1 MSSMLEQ
8 AIIEAEQ
15 LKKVASR
22 NAEQAIL
29 ERYSQEIKEEMENL
43 IEQDLGLGG
52 DAGVG
57 LDMGMGGEAKPQVD
71 FEGAKADD
79 DQVPDQLE
87 YAAFDGMT
95 IGETK
100 YPEQGDLIEINLDSL
115 SEYELNPEA
124 GPTTRNLSESIEIDD
139 SLLEQF
145 INEEVDEAKL
155 IKPDEDDKDDKKK
168 KKGDKKKESSC
179 SEVHAGM
186 THEEYLAELDDV
198 SEAHCTPG
206 HRKAKKKKTKKEAME
221 GGKFRYEESL
231 ELDEDML
238 EEMIKID
245 FDPAAKEGNPFGT
258 MQERDEMNRLLA
270 KLKKQCDELNM
281 KNESLSN
288 KNKKVLKENTE
299 YKKNFESAEAT
310 ASDLNNKYASLLEKV
325 KELKGA
331 FEESQLMNAKLVYTN
346 KVLSDEKLNVRQKN
360 KIAESIENTDSVNE
374 AKIVYETLV
383 NTVESAPKRGPESLS
398 EAVTRRKHPLFIKGN
413 QTEAKPSDNFANR
426 MKRLAGLDM

>member
-52 DAGVG
+52 DAGGGLGGG
-57 LDMGMGGEAKPQVD
+57 LDMGMGAEAKPQVD

-87 YAAFDGMT
+87 YAAFDGLT

-115 SEYELNPEA
+115 SEYELNPDM

-139 SLLEQF
+139 SLLAEMLEGELEEKLIPDEKKSGKKDKKENHCEQTHPGQTHEDYVKEMKAKG
-145 INEEVDEAKL
+145 EEVNEMHCKT
-155 IKPDEDDKDDKKK
+155 KP
-168 KKGDKKKESSC
+168 
-179 SEVHAGM
+179 
-186 THEEYLAELDDV
+186 
-198 SEAHCTPG
+198 
-206 HRKAKKKKTKKEAME
+206 KKEAMS
-221 GGKFRYEESL
+221 GAKMPHEESL
-231 ELDEDML
+231 ELDKDVL

-258 MQERDEMNRLLA
+258 MQERDEMNYLLA
-270 KLKKQCDELNM
+270 KLKKQCEELNM
-281 KNESLSN
+281 KNESLSK
-288 KNKKVLKENTE
+288 KNKKVLKENAE

-310 ASDLNNKYASLLEKV
+310 SRDLNNKYASLLEKV
-325 KELKGA
+325 KELRGA

-360 KIAESIENTDSVNE
+360 KIAESIEKTDSVNE

-398 EAVTRRKHPLFIKGN
+398 EAVTRRKHPLFIKGA
-413 QTEAKPSDNFANR
+413 QTEAKPSDDFASR
-426 MKRLAGLDM
+426 MKKLAGLDL

>member
-52 DAGVG
+52 DAGGGLGGG
-57 LDMGMGGEAKPQVD
+57 LDMGMGAEAKPQVD

-87 YAAFDGMT
+87 YAAFDGLT

-115 SEYELNPEA
+115 SEYELNPDM

-145 INEEVDEAKL
+145 INEELDEKLGDGLVDPKTAMAARDLPSDGKSHCEQTHPGK
-155 IKPDEDDKDDKKK
+155 
-168 KKGDKKKESSC
+168 
-179 SEVHAGM
+179 
-186 THEEYLAELDDV
+186 THEAYVKEMKRNGKEV
-198 SEAHCTPG
+198 NKMHCGTKP
-206 HRKAKKKKTKKEAME
+206 KKEAME
-221 GGKFRYEESL
+221 GGKFHYEESL
-231 ELDEDML
+231 ELDEDVL

-258 MQERDEMNRLLA
+258 MQERDEMNYLLA

-281 KNESLSN
+281 KNESLSK
-288 KNKKVLKENTE
+288 KNKKVLKENAE

-310 ASDLNNKYASLLEKV
+310 SRDLNNKYASLLEKV
-325 KELKGA
+325 KELRGA

-360 KIAESIENTDSVNE
+360 KIAESIEKTDSVNE

-398 EAVTRRKHPLFIKGN
+398 EAVTRRKHPLFVKGN
-413 QTEAKPSDNFANR
+413 QTEAKPSDNFASR
-426 MKRLAGLDM
+426 MKKLAGLDL

>member
-43 IEQDLGLGG
+43 IEQDLGLGA
-52 DAGVG
+52 DAGLG
-57 LDMGMGGEAKPQVD
+57 LGMDTGETTPQVD
-71 FEGAKADD
+71 FEGAKADN

-87 YAAFDGMT
+87 YAAFDGLT

-100 YPEQGDLIEINLDSL
+100 YPKEGDLIEINLDSL

-124 GPTTRNLSESIEIDD
+124 GPTTRNLSESINIDD

-145 INEEVDEAKL
+145 INEELEEIL
-155 IKPDEDDKDDKKK
+155 IDKN
-168 KKGDKKKESSC
+168 KKEDAKKEAHC
-179 SEVHAGM
+179 SEVHDGM
-186 THEEYLAELDDV
+186 THEQYVEELEKAGKDPK
-198 SEAHCTPG
+198 EAHCT
-206 HRKAKKKKTKKEAME
+206 EAMA
-221 GGKFRYEESL
+221 GMKMQVEEL
-231 ELDEDML
+231 ELDEEKL
-238 EEMIKID
+238 EEMMKID
-245 FDPAAKEGNPFGT
+245 FRSVKEGNPFGT
-258 MQERDEMNRLLA
+258 IQERDEMNLILA
-270 KLKKQCDELNM
+270 DLKKQCEELNM

-299 YKKNFESAEAT
+299 YKKNFESAINT
-310 ASDLNNKYASLLEKV
+310 ANDLDKKYASLLEKFQD
-325 KELKGA
+325 LKGA

-346 KVLSDEKLNVRQKN
+346 KVLSDDKLNIRQKN
-360 KIAESIENTDSVNE
+360 KIAESIQGSESVDK

-383 NTVESAPKRGPESLS
+383 NAVESTSKKGPESLS
-398 EAVTRRKHPLFIKGN
+398 EAVTRRKHPLFVKRN
-413 QTEAKPSDNFANR
+413 QEGRKPSDDFAGR
-426 MKRLAGLDM
+426 MMRLAGIDK

>member
-52 DAGVG
+52 DAGGGLGGG
-57 LDMGMGGEAKPQVD
+57 LDMGMGTEAKPEVD
-71 FEGAKADD
+71 FEGAKTDA

-87 YAAFDGMT
+87 YAAFDGLT

-139 SLLEQF
+139 SLLFEMLDDDEVVDLEL
-145 INEEVDEAKL
+145 EEEKL
-155 IKPDEDDKDDKKK
+155 VSKEDKKCPDCGK
-168 KKGDKKKESSC
+168 VHELGESNC
-179 SEVHAGM
+179 N
-186 THEEYLAELDDV
+186 TRQEEAL
-198 SEAHCTPG
+198 
-206 HRKAKKKKTKKEAME
+206 E
-221 GGKFRYEESL
+221 GAIMQTEEL
-231 ELDEDML
+231 ELDEETL
-238 EEMIKID
+238 EEMIKVD
-245 FDPAAKEGNPFGT
+245 YKSVKEGNPFGT
-258 MQERDEMNRLLA
+258 TQERDEMNLILA
-270 KLKKQCDELNM
+270 DLKAQCEELNM
-281 KNESLSN
+281 KNESLSK
-288 KNKKVLKENTE
+288 KNKKVLKENAE

-310 ASDLNNKYASLLEKV
+310 SRDLNNKYASLLEKV

-360 KIAESIENTDSVNE
+360 QIAESIEKTDSVNE

-383 NTVESAPKRGPESLS
+383 NTVESTSKRMPESLS
-398 EAVTRRKHPLFIKGN
+398 EAVTRRKHPLFVKGN
-413 QTEAKPSDNFANR
+413 QTEAKPSNDFASR
-426 MKRLAGLDM
+426 MKKLAGLDL

>member
-43 IEQDLGLGG
+43 IEQDLGLGD
-52 DAGVG
+52 DAGGG
-57 LDMGMGGEAKPQVD
+57 LGGGMDMGLGGEAKPQVD

-139 SLLEQF
+139 SLLAEMLDEEMDML
-145 INEEVDEAKL
+145 INPKT
-155 IKPDEDDKDDKKK
+155 
-168 KKGDKKKESSC
+168 KKESTC

-186 THEEYLAELDDV
+186 THEAYLAELDDV
-198 SEAHCTPG
+198 SEVHCGTG
-206 HRKAKKKKTKKEAME
+206 RHEEAMQGAIMQTE
-221 GGKFRYEESL
+221 EELPMKFDDLMPVDDKEEEEL
-231 ELDEDML
+231 ELDEETL
-238 EEMIKID
+238 EEMIKVD
-245 FDPAAKEGNPFGT
+245 YKSVKEGNPFGT
-258 MQERDEMNRLLA
+258 TQERDEMNLILA
-270 KLKKQCDELNM
+270 DLKAQCEELNM

-288 KNKKVLKENTE
+288 ENKKVLKESAE

-310 ASDLNNKYASLLEKV
+310 ASDLNKKYASLLEKV

-383 NTVESAPKRGPESLS
+383 NTVESTSKRGPESLS
-398 EAVTRRKHPLFIKGN
+398 EAVTRRKHPLFVKGN
-413 QTEAKPSDNFANR
+413 QTEAKPSDDFASR
-426 MKRLAGLDM
+426 MKKLAGLDL

>member
-29 ERYSQEIKEEMENL
+29 ERYSQEIKEEMESL

-52 DAGVG
+52 DAGGGLGGG
-57 LDMGMGGEAKPQVD
+57 LDMGMGTEVKPQVD

-79 DQVPDQLE
+79 DKVPDQLE

-145 INEEVDEAKL
+145 INEELEEEKLVSKEGEKCPKCNKVHGLDEAGCSV
-155 IKPDEDDKDDKKK
+155 E
-168 KKGDKKKESSC
+168 KE
-179 SEVHAGM
+179 
-186 THEEYLAELDDV
+186 L
-198 SEAHCTPG
+198 
-206 HRKAKKKKTKKEAME
+206 
-221 GGKFRYEESL
+221 EESEEL
-231 ELDEDML
+231 ELDEKTL
-238 EEMIKID
+238 EEMIKVD
-245 FDPAAKEGNPFGT
+245 YRSVKEGNPFGT
-258 MQERDEMNRLLA
+258 IEERDEMNLILA
-270 KLKKQCDELNM
+270 DLKAQCEELNM
-281 KNESLSN
+281 KNESLSK
-288 KNKKVLKENTE
+288 KNKKVLKENAE

-360 KIAESIENTDSVNE
+360 QIAESIEKTDSVNE

-383 NTVESAPKRGPESLS
+383 NTVESTSKRMPESLS
-398 EAVTRRKHPLFIKGN
+398 EAVTRRKHPLFIKGT
-413 QTEAKPSDNFANR
+413 QTEAKPSNDFASR
-426 MKRLAGLDM
+426 MKKLAGLDL

>member
-52 DAGVG
+52 ADAGLGGG
-57 LDMGMGGEAKPQVD
+57 LDMAAGGAKPQVD

-139 SLLEQF
+139 SLLAEMLDGEL
-145 INEEVDEAKL
+145 EEEKL
-155 IKPDEDDKDDKKK
+155 VPKSEKKK
-168 KKGDKKKESSC
+168 DEKCPDCG
-179 SEVHAGM
+179 EVHELGESNCN
-186 THEEYLAELDDV
+186 TRQEEAL
-198 SEAHCTPG
+198 
-206 HRKAKKKKTKKEAME
+206 E
-221 GGKFRYEESL
+221 GAIMQTEEL
-231 ELDEDML
+231 ELDQEAL
-238 EEMIKID
+238 EEMIKVD
-245 FDPAAKEGNPFGT
+245 YKSVKEGNPFGT
-258 MQERDEMNRLLA
+258 TQERDEMNLILA
-270 KLKKQCDELNM
+270 DLKAQCEELNM

-288 KNKKVLKENTE
+288 ENKKVLKESAE

-310 ASDLNNKYASLLEKV
+310 ANDLNNKYASLLEKV
-325 KELKGA
+325 QELKGA

-383 NTVESAPKRGPESLS
+383 NTVESTSKRGPESLS

-413 QTEAKPSDNFANR
+413 QTEAKPSNDFASR
-426 MKRLAGLDM
+426 MKKLAGLDL

>member
-29 ERYSQEIKEEMENL
+29 ERYSQEIKEEMESL

-52 DAGVG
+52 DAGGGLGGG
-57 LDMGMGGEAKPQVD
+57 LDMGMGTEVKPQVD

-79 DQVPDQLE
+79 DKVPDQLE

-145 INEEVDEAKL
+145 INEELEEEKLVSKEGEKCPKCNKVHGLDEAGCSV
-155 IKPDEDDKDDKKK
+155 E
-168 KKGDKKKESSC
+168 KE
-179 SEVHAGM
+179 
-186 THEEYLAELDDV
+186 L
-198 SEAHCTPG
+198 
-206 HRKAKKKKTKKEAME
+206 
-221 GGKFRYEESL
+221 EESEEL
-231 ELDEDML
+231 ELDEKTL
-238 EEMIKID
+238 EEMIKVD
-245 FDPAAKEGNPFGT
+245 YRSVKEGNPFGT
-258 MQERDEMNRLLA
+258 IEERDEMNLILA
-270 KLKKQCDELNM
+270 DLKAQCEELNM
-281 KNESLSN
+281 KNESLSK
-288 KNKKVLKENTE
+288 KNKKVLKENAE

-360 KIAESIENTDSVNE
+360 QIAESIEKTDSVNE

-383 NTVESAPKRGPESLS
+383 NTVESTSKRMPESLS
-398 EAVTRRKHPLFIKGN
+398 EAVTRRKHPLFIKRT
-413 QTEAKPSDNFANR
+413 QTEAKPSNDFASR
-426 MKRLAGLDM
+426 MKKLAGLDL

>member
-1 MSSMLEQ
+1 MLEQ

-43 IEQDLGLGG
+43 IEQDLGLGADTG
-52 DAGVG
+52 LGGG

-115 SEYELNPEA
+115 SEYELSPEA

-139 SLLEQF
+139 SLLAEMLD
-145 INEEVDEAKL
+145 EEMDEAKL
-155 IKPDEDDKDDKKK
+155 LDPDDNDKEN
-168 KKGDKKKESSC
+168 KGGKKKESSC
-179 SEVHAGM
+179 SEVHDGM

-198 SEAHCTPG
+198 NEAHCTPA
-206 HRKAKKKKTKKEAME
+206 HRKKKTKKEAMQ
-221 GGKFRYEESL
+221 GTIMQVEEL
-231 ELDEDML
+231 ELDEETL
-238 EEMIKID
+238 EEMIKVD
-245 FDPAAKEGNPFGT
+245 YKSVKEGNPFGT
-258 MQERDEMNRLLA
+258 TQERDEMNLILA
-270 KLKKQCDELNM
+270 DLKAQCEELNM

-288 KNKKVLKENTE
+288 ENKKVLKESVE

-346 KVLSDEKLNVRQKN
+346 KVLSDDKLNIRQKN

-383 NTVESAPKRGPESLS
+383 NTVESTSKRGPESLS
-398 EAVTRRKHPLFIKGN
+398 EAVTRRKHPLFIKG
-413 QTEAKPSDNFANR
+413 TKEAKPSDNFASR
-426 MKRLAGLDM
+426 MKKLAGLDL

>member
-1 MSSMLEQ
+1 MLEQ

-52 DAGVG
+52 GDAGGALGGG
-57 LDMGMGGEAKPQVD
+57 LDMGMGAGAKPQVD

-87 YAAFDGMT
+87 YAAFDGLT

-139 SLLEQF
+139 SLLAEMLD
-145 INEEVDEAKL
+145 EEMLELEEEAL
-155 IKPDEDDKDDKKK
+155 LSN
-168 KKGDKKKESSC
+168 GSKKENHC
-179 SEVHAGM
+179 EQTHPGK
-186 THEEYLAELDDV
+186 THEAYVKEM
-198 SEAHCTPG
+198 
-206 HRKAKKKKTKKEAME
+206 KAKGKEVNEMHCKTKPKKEAMDD
-221 GGKFRYEESL
+221 GKSHYEESL
-231 ELDEDML
+231 ELDEDVL

-245 FDPAAKEGNPFGT
+245 WYAGAKEGNPFGT
-258 MQERDEMNRLLA
+258 TSEQDDFNLLVA
-270 KLKKQCDELNM
+270 KLKRQCEELNM
-281 KNESLSN
+281 KNESL
-288 KNKKVLKENTE
+288 KKDNKKVVKESLE
-299 YKKNFESAEAT
+299 YKKHFESAEKK
-310 ASDLNNKYASLLEKV
+310 SQDLSNKYASLLEKV
-325 KELKGA
+325 QELRGA

-383 NTVESAPKRGPESLS
+383 NTVESTSKRGPESLS
-398 EAVTRRKHPLFIKGN
+398 EAVTRRKHPLFVKGN
-413 QTEAKPSDNFANR
+413 QQEAKPSNDFASR
-426 MKRLAGLDM
+426 MKKLAGLDL

>member
-43 IEQDLGLGG
+43 IEQDLGLGD
-52 DAGVG
+52 DAGG

-139 SLLEQF
+139 SLLAEMLD
-145 INEEVDEAKL
+145 EEMDEAKL
-155 IKPDEDDKDDKKK
+155 INPETKQ
-168 KKGDKKKESSC
+168 ESTC

-186 THEEYLAELDDV
+186 THEAYLAELDDV
-198 SEAHCTPG
+198 SEAHCTAD
-206 HRKAKKKKTKKEAME
+206 HRKKKKTKKEAMAGLE
-221 GGKFRYEESL
+221 TQLEEEL
-231 ELDEDML
+231 ELDQEAL
-238 EEMIKID
+238 EEMVKVD
-245 FDPAAKEGNPFGT
+245 YRSVKEGNPFGT
-258 MQERDEMNRLLA
+258 TDERDEMNLILA
-270 KLKKQCDELNM
+270 DLKAQCEELNM

-288 KNKKVLKENTE
+288 ENKKVLEESAE

-360 KIAESIENTDSVNE
+360 KIAESIENTESVNE

-383 NTVESAPKRGPESLS
+383 NTVESTSKRGPESLS

-413 QTEAKPSDNFANR
+413 QTEAKPSDDFANR
-426 MKRLAGLDM
+426 MKRLAGLDL

>member
-1 MSSMLEQ
+1 MLEQ

-43 IEQDLGLGG
+43 IEQDLGLGDDTG
-52 DAGVG
+52 LAGLG
-57 LDMGMGGEAKPQVD
+57 AEEAKPQVD

-145 INEEVDEAKL
+145 INEELEEEMLV
-155 IKPDEDDKDDKKK
+155 DKDKKPTNEK
-168 KKGDKKKESSC
+168 HC
-179 SEVHAGM
+179 TEVHDGM
-186 THEEYLAELDDV
+186 THEAYLAELDDV
-198 SEAHCTPG
+198 SEAHCTPA
-206 HRKAKKKKTKKEAME
+206 HRKKKTKKEAMA
-221 GGKFRYEESL
+221 GMKMQVEEL
-231 ELDEDML
+231 ELDEETL
-238 EEMIKID
+238 EEMIKVD
-245 FDPAAKEGNPFGT
+245 YRSVKEGNPFGT
-258 MQERDEMNRLLA
+258 TQERDEMNLILA
-270 KLKKQCDELNM
+270 DLKAQCEELNM

-288 KNKKVLKENTE
+288 ENKKVLKESAE

-346 KVLSDEKLNVRQKN
+346 KVLSDDKLNVRQKN

-383 NTVESAPKRGPESLS
+383 NTVESTSKRGPESLS
-398 EAVTRRKHPLFIKGN
+398 EAVTRRKHPLVIKGN
-413 QTEAKPSDNFANR
+413 QTEAKPSDDFASR
-426 MKRLAGLDM
+426 MKRLAGLDL

>member
-52 DAGVG
+52 GADAGLGGG
-57 LDMGMGGEAKPQVD
+57 LDLGAGAEVKPQVD

-79 DQVPDQLE
+79 DKVPDQLE

-115 SEYELNPEA
+115 SEYELNPNA

-139 SLLEQF
+139 SLLAEMLDGEL
-145 INEEVDEAKL
+145 EEEKL
-155 IKPDEDDKDDKKK
+155 VPKSEK
-168 KKGDKKKESSC
+168 KKGKKC
-179 SEVHAGM
+179 PDCGEVH
-186 THEEYLAELDDV
+186 ELGE
-198 SEAHCTPG
+198 SNCNTRQE
-206 HRKAKKKKTKKEAME
+206 EAMA
-221 GGKFRYEESL
+221 GLKTQLEEEL
-231 ELDEDML
+231 ELDEETL
-238 EEMIKID
+238 EEMIKVD
-245 FDPAAKEGNPFGT
+245 YRSVKEGNPFGT
-258 MQERDEMNRLLA
+258 NQERDEMNLILA
-270 KLKKQCDELNM
+270 DLKAQCEELNM
-281 KNESLSN
+281 KNESLSK
-288 KNKKVLKENTE
+288 KNKKVLKENAE

-310 ASDLNNKYASLLEKV
+310 SRDLNNKYASLLEKV

-331 FEESQLMNAKLVYTN
+331 FE
-346 KVLSDEKLNVRQKN
+346 
-360 KIAESIENTDSVNE
+360 
-374 AKIVYETLV
+374 
-383 NTVESAPKRGPESLS
+383 
-398 EAVTRRKHPLFIKGN
+398 
-413 QTEAKPSDNFANR
+413 
-426 MKRLAGLDM
+426 

>member
-29 ERYSQEIKEEMENL
+29 ERYSQEIKEEMESL

-52 DAGVG
+52 DAGG

-71 FEGAKADD
+71 YEGAKADD

-145 INEEVDEAKL
+145 INEELEEEMLV
-155 IKPDEDDKDDKKK
+155 DKDKKPTNEK
-168 KKGDKKKESSC
+168 HC
-179 SEVHAGM
+179 NEVHPGK
-186 THEEYLAELDDV
+186 THEAYLAELDDV
-198 SEAHCTPG
+198 SEAHCG
-206 HRKAKKKKTKKEAME
+206 SGRHEEAMQ
-221 GGKFRYEESL
+221 GTIMQVEEEL
-231 ELDEDML
+231 ELDEEML
-238 EEMIKID
+238 EEMIKVD
-245 FDPAAKEGNPFGT
+245 YKAVKEGNPFGT
-258 MQERDEMNRLLA
+258 MQERDEMNLILA
-270 KLKKQCDELNM
+270 DLKKQCEELNM
-281 KNESLSN
+281 KNESLRN
-288 KNKKVLKENTE
+288 ENKKVLKESAE

-360 KIAESIENTDSVNE
+360 KIAESIEKTDSVNE

-383 NTVESAPKRGPESLS
+383 NTVESTSKRGPESLS

-413 QTEAKPSDNFANR
+413 QTEAKPSNDFANR
-426 MKRLAGLDM
+426 MKRLAGLDL

>member
-52 DAGVG
+52 GDAGGGLGGG
-57 LDMGMGGEAKPQVD
+57 LDMGTGGEAKPQVD
-71 FEGAKADD
+71 FKGAKADN
-79 DQVPDQLE
+79 DQVPNQLE
-87 YAAFDGMT
+87 YAAFDGLT

-115 SEYELNPEA
+115 SEYELNPDM

-139 SLLEQF
+139 SLLAEML
-145 INEEVDEAKL
+145 DEGDKL
-155 IKPDEDDKDDKKK
+155 INPDDKKPTNK
-168 KKGDKKKESSC
+168 KDC

-186 THEEYLAELDDV
+186 THEAYLAELDDV
-198 SEAHCTPG
+198 SEAKCGTH
-206 HRKAKKKKTKKEAME
+206 
-221 GGKFRYEESL
+221 EESL
-231 ELDEDML
+231 EVDEDVL

-245 FDPAAKEGNPFGT
+245 WNPAAKEGNPFGT
-258 MQERDEMNRLLA
+258 TSEQDDFNLLVA
-270 KLKKQCDELNM
+270 KLKRQCEELNM
-281 KNESLSN
+281 KNESL
-288 KNKKVLKENTE
+288 KKDNKKVIKESLE
-299 YKKNFESAEAT
+299 YKKHFESAEKK
-310 ASDLNNKYASLLEKV
+310 SQDLSNKYASLLEKV
-325 KELKGA
+325 QELRGA

-383 NTVESAPKRGPESLS
+383 NTVESTSKRGPESLS
-398 EAVTRRKHPLFIKGN
+398 EAVTRRKHPLFVKGT
-413 QTEAKPSDNFANR
+413 QTEAKPSNDFASR
-426 MKRLAGLDM
+426 MKKLAGLDL

>member
-52 DAGVG
+52 GDAGGGLGGG

-139 SLLEQF
+139 SLLAEMLDEETDML
-145 INEEVDEAKL
+145 INPKT
-155 IKPDEDDKDDKKK
+155 KT
-168 KKGDKKKESSC
+168 KKESTC

-186 THEEYLAELDDV
+186 THEAYLAELDDV
-198 SEAHCTPG
+198 NEAHCTAD
-206 HRKAKKKKTKKEAME
+206 HRKKKKTKKEAMA
-221 GGKFRYEESL
+221 GGKFHYEESL
-231 ELDEDML
+231 ELDEETL
-238 EEMIKID
+238 EEMIKVD
-245 FDPAAKEGNPFGT
+245 YRSVKEGNPFGT
-258 MQERDEMNRLLA
+258 TQERDEMNLILA
-270 KLKKQCDELNM
+270 DLKAQCEELNM

-288 KNKKVLKENTE
+288 ENKKVLKESAE

-383 NTVESAPKRGPESLS
+383 NTVESTSKRGPESLS
-398 EAVTRRKHPLFIKGN
+398 EAVTRRKHPLFVKGN
-413 QTEAKPSDNFANR
+413 QTEAKPSDDFASR
-426 MKRLAGLDM
+426 MKKLAGLDL

>member
-52 DAGVG
+52 DTG
-57 LDMGMGGEAKPQVD
+57 LGGDLDTGGAKPQVD

-100 YPEQGDLIEINLDSL
+100 YPEKGDLIEINLDSL

-139 SLLEQF
+139 SLLDQI
-145 INEEVDEAKL
+145 INEELEEEMLV
-155 IKPDEDDKDDKKK
+155 DKDKKP
-168 KKGDKKKESSC
+168 KKEAHC
-179 SEVHAGM
+179 SEVHAGK

-198 SEAHCTPG
+198 SEAHCGTG
-206 HRKAKKKKTKKEAME
+206 RH
-221 GGKFRYEESL
+221 EESMAGLKTQLEEEL
-231 ELDEDML
+231 ELDEEKL
-238 EEMIKID
+238 EEMIKVD
-245 FDPAAKEGNPFGT
+245 YKSVKEGNPFGT
-258 MQERDEMNRLLA
+258 TQERDEMNLILA
-270 KLKKQCDELNM
+270 DLKAQCEELNM

-288 KNKKVLKENTE
+288 DNQNLINENAE

-310 ASDLNNKYASLLEKV
+310 SRDLNNKYASLLEKV

-360 KIAESIENTDSVNE
+360 KIAESIERTDSVNE

-413 QTEAKPSDNFANR
+413 QTEAKPSNDFASR
-426 MKRLAGLDM
+426 MKRLAGLDL

>member
-1 MSSMLEQ
+1 MLEQ

-52 DAGVG
+52 DAGGGLGGG
-57 LDMGMGGEAKPQVD
+57 LDMGMGTEAKPEVD
-71 FEGAKADD
+71 FEGAKTDA

-87 YAAFDGMT
+87 YAAFDGLT

-139 SLLEQF
+139 SLLFEMLDDDEVVDLEL
-145 INEEVDEAKL
+145 EEEKL
-155 IKPDEDDKDDKKK
+155 VSKEDKKCPDCGK
-168 KKGDKKKESSC
+168 VHELGESNC
-179 SEVHAGM
+179 N
-186 THEEYLAELDDV
+186 TRQEEAL
-198 SEAHCTPG
+198 
-206 HRKAKKKKTKKEAME
+206 E
-221 GGKFRYEESL
+221 GAIMQTEEL
-231 ELDEDML
+231 ELDEETL
-238 EEMIKID
+238 EEMIKVD
-245 FDPAAKEGNPFGT
+245 YKSVKEGNPFGT
-258 MQERDEMNRLLA
+258 TQERDEMNLILA
-270 KLKKQCDELNM
+270 DLKAQCEELNM
-281 KNESLSN
+281 KNESLSK
-288 KNKKVLKENTE
+288 KNKKVLKENAE

-310 ASDLNNKYASLLEKV
+310 SRDLNNKYASLLEKV

-360 KIAESIENTDSVNE
+360 QIAESIEKTDSVNE

-383 NTVESAPKRGPESLS
+383 NTVESTSKRGPESLS
-398 EAVTRRKHPLFIKGN
+398 EAVTRRKHPLFIKRT
-413 QTEAKPSDNFANR
+413 QTEAKPSNDFASR
-426 MKRLAGLDM
+426 MKKLAGLDL

>member
-52 DAGVG
+52 DAGGGLGGG
-57 LDMGMGGEAKPQVD
+57 LDMGMGTEAKPEVD
-71 FEGAKADD
+71 FEGAKTDA

-87 YAAFDGMT
+87 YAAFDGLT

-139 SLLEQF
+139 SLLFEMLDDDEVVDLEL
-145 INEEVDEAKL
+145 EEEKL
-155 IKPDEDDKDDKKK
+155 VSKEDKKCPDCGK
-168 KKGDKKKESSC
+168 VHELGESNC
-179 SEVHAGM
+179 N
-186 THEEYLAELDDV
+186 TRQEEAL
-198 SEAHCTPG
+198 
-206 HRKAKKKKTKKEAME
+206 E
-221 GGKFRYEESL
+221 GAIMQTEEL
-231 ELDEDML
+231 ELDEETL
-238 EEMIKID
+238 EEMIKVD
-245 FDPAAKEGNPFGT
+245 YKSVKEGNPFGT
-258 MQERDEMNRLLA
+258 TQERDEMNLILA
-270 KLKKQCDELNM
+270 DLKAQCEELNM
-281 KNESLSN
+281 KNESLSK
-288 KNKKVLKENTE
+288 KNKKVLKENAE

-310 ASDLNNKYASLLEKV
+310 SRDLNNKYASLLEKV

-360 KIAESIENTDSVNE
+360 QIAESIEKTDSVSE

-383 NTVESAPKRGPESLS
+383 NTVESTSKRMPESLS
-398 EAVTRRKHPLFIKGN
+398 EAVTRRKHPLFIKGT
-413 QTEAKPSDNFANR
+413 QTEAKPSNDFASR
-426 MKRLAGLDM
+426 MKKLAGLDL